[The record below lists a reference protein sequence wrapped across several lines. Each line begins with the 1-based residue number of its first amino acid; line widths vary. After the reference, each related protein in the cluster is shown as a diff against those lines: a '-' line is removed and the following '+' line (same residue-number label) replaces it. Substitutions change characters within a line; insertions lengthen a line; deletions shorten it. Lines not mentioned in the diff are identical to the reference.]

1 MAITKTNQPY
11 EFLVRWN
18 NGTLAGAHIRFLET
32 LTEDGVV
39 LSQKEGNAQP
49 VSLAGEAG
57 FPIEDILDGLQA
69 TALSDLAAAQAAK
82 ATAESALTAKQAE
95 MDEALATAQA
105 AHAAELAAVQAG
117 MDAER
122 TALQTA
128 LAAKDAEIATLEV
141 QVVALTPAPTT
152 VNAVPQSVTM
162 RQARLALLQSGLL
175 DEATAAVAGAGP
187 AAQIEW
193 EYSSDVGRN
202 VILVQALSSA
212 LGLTDEDLDGLFVL
226 AATL

>member
-57 FPIEDILDGLQA
+57 FPIDDILDGLQVQA
-69 TALSDLAAAQAAK
+69 ITERDAALAAK
-82 ATAESALTAKQAE
+82 ATAEAALTAKQTE
-95 MDEALATAQA
+95 LGTTLATAQA
-105 AHAAELAAVQAG
+105 AHAAELAAKATEI
-117 MDAER
+117 AR
-122 TALQTA
+122 LTAL
-128 LAAKDAEIATLEV
+128 I
-141 QVVALTPAPTT
+141 PAP
-152 VNAVPQSVTM
+152 VIVEGVPQTVTM
-162 RQARLALLQSGLL
+162 RQARLALLGAGLL
-175 DEATAAVAGAGP
+175 DLVTEAVAGAGQ

-193 EYSSDVGRN
+193 EYASDVGRN
-202 VILVQALSSA
+202 AMLIQTLSEA
-212 LGLTDEDLDGLFVL
+212 MGLTDEDLDGLFVL

>member
-1 MAITKTNQPY
+1 
-11 EFLVRWN
+11 
-18 NGTLAGAHIRFLET
+18 
-32 LTEDGVV
+32 
-39 LSQKEGNAQP
+39 
-49 VSLAGEAG
+49 
-57 FPIEDILDGLQA
+57 
-69 TALSDLAAAQAAK
+69 
-82 ATAESALTAKQAE
+82 
-95 MDEALATAQA
+95 
-105 AHAAELAAVQAG
+105 

-122 TALQTA
+122 TAVQAA
-128 LAAKDAEIATLEV
+128 LAAKDAEIAALEV

>member
-1 MAITKTNQPY
+1 MPTFTETKVLQSLEIFPALNVINTRYKITTLKDGVKFNEQVEAKSYSTSQFSDFEMEVAPTG
-11 EFLVRWN
+11 
-18 NGTLAGAHIRFLET
+18 GTLAEI
-32 LTEDGVV
+32 V
-39 LSQKEGNAQP
+39 
-49 VSLAGEAG
+49 AG
-57 FPIEDILDGLQA
+57 FSEAALTAASELPA
-69 TALSDLAAAQAAK
+69 T
-82 ATAESALTAKQAE
+82 LTAKQAE

-105 AHAAELAAVQAG
+105 DHVAE
-117 MDAER
+117 
-122 TALQTA
+122 
-128 LAAKDAEIATLEV
+128 LAAKDAEIAALQV

>member
-1 MAITKTNQPY
+1 MTTFTETKVLQSLEIFPALNVINTRYKVTTLKDGVKFNEQVEAKSYSTSQFSDFEMEVAPTG
-11 EFLVRWN
+11 
-18 NGTLAGAHIRFLET
+18 GTLAEI
-32 LTEDGVV
+32 V
-39 LSQKEGNAQP
+39 
-49 VSLAGEAG
+49 AG
-57 FPIEDILDGLQA
+57 FSEAALTAASELPA
-69 TALSDLAAAQAAK
+69 T
-82 ATAESALTAKQAE
+82 LTAKQAE

-122 TALQTA
+122 TAVQAA
-128 LAAKDAEIATLEV
+128 LAAKDAEIAALEV

>member
-11 EFLVRWN
+11 EFLARWN

-32 LTEDGVV
+32 ITEDGVV

-57 FPIEDILDGLQA
+57 FPIDDILTSLQA
-69 TALSDLAAAQAAK
+69 QAVIERDAALAAKTAAE
-82 ATAESALTAKQAE
+82 AALTAKQTE
-95 MDEALATAQA
+95 LGTTLATAQA
-105 AHAAELAAVQAG
+105 ANAAE
-117 MDAER
+117 
-122 TALQTA
+122 
-128 LAAKDAEIATLEV
+128 LAAKDAEIARLT
-141 QVVALTPAPTT
+141 ALIPT
-152 VNAVPQSVTM
+152 VEEKPQTVTM
-162 RQARLALLQSGLL
+162 RQARLALLQAGLL
-175 DEATAAVAGAGP
+175 DKATKAVAGAGP

-202 VILVQALSSA
+202 AALVQALSGA
-212 LGLTDEDLDGLFVL
+212 LGLTDEQLDGLFVV

>member
-82 ATAESALTAKQAE
+82 ATAEAALTAKQAE
-95 MDEALATAQA
+95 LDTTIA
-105 AHAAELAAVQAG
+105 AH
-117 MDAER
+117 
-122 TALQTA
+122 TTA
-128 LAAKDAEIATLEV
+128 LAAKDAEIARLM
-141 QVVALTPAPTT
+141 ALIPAP
-152 VNAVPQSVTM
+152 VIVDGVPQTVTM
-162 RQARLALLQSGLL
+162 RQARLALLASGLL
-175 DEATAAVAGAGP
+175 DDVTAAVAGAGQ

-193 EYSSDVGRN
+193 EYASDVGRN
-202 VILVQALSSA
+202 ATLIQSLAGVM
-212 LGLTDEDLDGLFVL
+212 GLTDEQLDGLFVL

>member
-18 NGTLAGAHIRFLET
+18 NGTLAGAHVRFLET

-57 FPIEDILDGLQA
+57 FPIEDILDGLQVQA
-69 TALSDLAAAQAAK
+69 ITERDAALAAK
-82 ATAESALTAKQAE
+82 ATAEAALTAKQAE
-95 MDEALATAQA
+95 MDAALATAQA
-105 AHAAELAAVQAG
+105 DHAAELAAVQA
-117 MDAER
+117 
-122 TALQTA
+122 A
-128 LAAKDAEIATLEV
+128 LAAKDEEIARLT
-141 QVVALTPAPTT
+141 ALIPAP
-152 VNAVPQSVTM
+152 VIVDGVPQTVTM
-162 RQARLALLQSGLL
+162 RQARLALLSAGLL
-175 DEATAAVAGAGP
+175 DLVTEAVAGAGQ

-193 EYSSDVGRN
+193 EYASDVGRN
-202 VILVQALSSA
+202 ATLIQSLAGVM
-212 LGLTDEDLDGLFVL
+212 GLTDEQLDGLFVL

>member
-82 ATAESALTAKQAE
+82 ATAEAALTAKQAE

-105 AHAAELAAVQAG
+105 AHAAELAAVQAE

-122 TALQTA
+122 TAVQAA
-128 LAAKDAEIATLEV
+128 LAAKDAEIAALQV
-141 QVVALTPAPTT
+141 QVVALTPEPS
-152 VNAVPQSVTM
+152 VPSVVASPRQI
-162 RQARLALLQSGLL
+162 RQALTAAGMRGAVEDAVAAGDQDIKDWWNFSTAF
-175 DEATAAVAGAGP
+175 ERMNPQVTAMATALGV
-187 AAQIEW
+187 
-193 EYSSDVGRN
+193 SD
-202 VILVQALSSA
+202 
-212 LGLTDEDLDGLFVL
+212 EELDGLWAL
-226 AATL
+226 AVTL